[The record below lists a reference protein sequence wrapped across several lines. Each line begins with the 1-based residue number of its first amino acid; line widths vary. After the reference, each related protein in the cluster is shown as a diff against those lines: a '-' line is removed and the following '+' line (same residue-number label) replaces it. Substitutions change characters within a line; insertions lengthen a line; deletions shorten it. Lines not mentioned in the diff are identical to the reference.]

1 MTSNDILPTHK
12 SVPHSRLIREASP
25 CRRWESTQKLRNG
38 KCAASE
44 SSGVPRSKRGCFYQA
59 YALKVKGSKQKR
71 SGVRVTE
78 MDCIQFTSSEAADEG
93 KLSYCFNRGSRE
105 HGVCADDRCSVTEVA
120 MGEVNNKGKLAS
132 FQKI

>member
-44 SSGVPRSKRGCFYQA
+44 SSGVPRSKRGCFYQT
-59 YALKVKGSKQKR
+59 YALKVKGLKQKR

-78 MDCIQFTSSEAADEG
+78 MDCIQFTSSEAAEYISDPISSSEMKENYPTVLIEEAENMGFVQTTDVQSLRLPWG
-93 KLSYCFNRGSRE
+93 K
-105 HGVCADDRCSVTEVA
+105 
-120 MGEVNNKGKLAS
+120 
-132 FQKI
+132 